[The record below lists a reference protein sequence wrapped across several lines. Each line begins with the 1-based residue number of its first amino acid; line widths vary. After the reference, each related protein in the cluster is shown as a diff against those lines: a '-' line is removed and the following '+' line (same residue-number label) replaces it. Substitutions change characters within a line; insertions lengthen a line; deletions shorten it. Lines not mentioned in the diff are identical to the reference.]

1 MYIVHREPTGVH
13 MVFPVESE
21 DRTMRNLLM
30 LCQDNARLI
39 VEAFRKI
46 LAITD
51 ALVKKEGIAAGLI
64 DDIHTI
70 MKQSSEIKATLIK
83 ELNEIGGILVSRED
97 FFRLISS
104 FGDIMDHINSVGQ
117 RLSEMEKRGWK
128 VPEDVAEQLT
138 EVADLA
144 FDSLLKLR
152 EAMMSLGF
160 NSQKSIGFTREIDEI
175 ERKVDMVHVQ
185 VEMNIIAS
193 DAGLPTIIM
202 LKDTV
207 NQIEELVD
215 TVREASDLIRII
227 AL

>member
-1 MYIVHREPTGVH
+1 
-13 MVFPVESE
+13 MVFPVETE

-51 ALVKKEGIAAGLI
+51 ALVKKEGNAAGYT
-64 DDIHTI
+64 DDIQSI
-70 MKQSSEIKATLIK
+70 MKESSEIKATLIH
-83 ELNEIGGILVSRED
+83 ELHEIGGVLVSRED

-117 RLSEMEKRGWK
+117 RFYEMEKRGWEIPESTAEK
-128 VPEDVAEQLT
+128 VI

-144 FDSLLKLR
+144 FDSLIKLR

-160 NSQKSIGFTREIDEI
+160 NSEKSIGFTGEIDEL
-175 ERKVDMVHVQ
+175 ERKVDTIHVQ
-185 VEMNIIAS
+185 VEMDIITSGA
-193 DAGLPTIIM
+193 PFPIIIM
-202 LKDTV
+202 LKDTI
-207 NQIEELVD
+207 NQLEELVD
-215 TVREASDLIRII
+215 TVRDASDLIRII

>member
-1 MYIVHREPTGVH
+1 

-51 ALVKKEGIAAGLI
+51 SLVKKEGIASRNI
-64 DDIHTI
+64 EDIQSI
-70 MKQSSEIKATLIK
+70 MKESTDIKATLIK
-83 ELNEIGGILVSRED
+83 ELHEIGGVLVNRED

-104 FGDIMDHINSVGQ
+104 FSDIMDHINSVGQ
-117 RLSEMEKRGWK
+117 RLSEMENRGWTI
-128 VPEDVAEQLT
+128 PNGVAEQLT

-160 NSQKSIGFTREIDEI
+160 NSEKSIGFTREIDEI
-175 ERKVDMVHVQ
+175 ERKVDTVHVK
-185 VEMNIIAS
+185 VEMDIIDS
-193 DAGLPTIIM
+193 DAGIATIIT

-215 TVREASDLIRII
+215 TVRDASDLIRII

>member
-1 MYIVHREPTGVH
+1 
-13 MVFPVESE
+13 MVFPVETE

-51 ALVKKEGIAAGLI
+51 ALVKKEGNAAGYT
-64 DDIHTI
+64 DDIQSI
-70 MKQSSEIKATLIK
+70 MKESSEIKATLIN
-83 ELNEIGGILVSRED
+83 ELHEVGGVLVNRED

-117 RLSEMEKRGWK
+117 RLYEMEKRGWEI
-128 VPEDVAEQLT
+128 PEGTAEQVI
-138 EVADLA
+138 EVTDLA
-144 FDSLLKLR
+144 FDSLIKLR

-160 NSQKSIGFTREIDEI
+160 NSEKSIGFTNEIDEL
-175 ERKVDMVHVQ
+175 ERKVDTIHVQ
-185 VEMNIIAS
+185 VEMDIISSDAPFPNIIV
-193 DAGLPTIIM
+193 
-202 LKDTV
+202 LKDTI

>member
-1 MYIVHREPTGVH
+1 
-13 MVFPVESE
+13 
-21 DRTMRNLLM
+21 M

-51 ALVKKEGIAAGLI
+51 ALVKKEGVAGGYT
-64 DDIHTI
+64 DDIQTI
-70 MKQSSEIKATLIK
+70 MKESSDIKGTLIK
-83 ELNEIGGILVSRED
+83 ELHEIGGVLVSRED
-97 FFRLISS
+97 FFRLIST
-104 FGDIMDHINSVGQ
+104 FGDIMDHINSIGQ
-117 RLSEMEKRGWK
+117 RLYAMEQRGWEL
-128 VPEDVAEQLT
+128 PDGVAEQLT

-160 NSQKSIGFTREIDEI
+160 NSEKSIGFTREIDEI
-175 ERKVDMVHVQ
+175 ERQVDTVHVK
-185 VEMNIIAS
+185 VEMDIIDS
-193 DAGLPTIIM
+193 GAGVATIIM

-215 TVREASDLIRII
+215 TVRDASDLIRII

>member
-1 MYIVHREPTGVH
+1 
-13 MVFPVESE
+13 
-21 DRTMRNLLM
+21 MRNLLM

-51 ALVKKEGIAAGLI
+51 ALVKKEGIAAGYTE
-64 DDIHTI
+64 DIQTI
-70 MKQSSEIKATLIK
+70 MKESSNIKATLIK
-83 ELNEIGGILVSRED
+83 ELHEIGGVLVSRED
-97 FFRLISS
+97 FFRLIST

-117 RLSEMEKRGWK
+117 RLYEMEKRNWI
-128 VPEDVAEQLT
+128 VPNGVAEQLT

-144 FDSLLKLR
+144 FESLLKLR
-152 EAMMSLGF
+152 EAIMSLGF
-160 NSQKSIGFTREIDEI
+160 NSEKSIGFTEEIDEI
-175 ERKVDMVHVQ
+175 ERKVDTLHVK
-185 VEMNIIAS
+185 VEMDIINS
-193 DAGLPTIIM
+193 KAGLATVIT

-215 TVREASDLIRII
+215 TVRDASDLIRII

>member
-1 MYIVHREPTGVH
+1 
-13 MVFPVESE
+13 
-21 DRTMRNLLM
+21 M

-46 LAITD
+46 LSITD
-51 ALVKKEGIAAGLI
+51 ALVKKEGIAAGYT
-64 DDIHTI
+64 DDIQSI
-70 MKQSSEIKATLIK
+70 MIETSDIKATLIK
-83 ELNEIGGILVSRED
+83 ELHDIGGVLVSRED

-117 RLSEMEKRGWK
+117 RLAAMEERGW
-128 VPEDVAEQLT
+128 VIPEDVAKQLT

-144 FDSLLKLR
+144 FESLIKLR

-160 NSQKSIGFTREIDEI
+160 NSEKSIGFTKEIDEI
-175 ERKVDMVHVQ
+175 ERKVDTVHVKI
-185 VEMNIIAS
+185 EMDIIDS
-193 DAGLPTIIM
+193 DSSLATIIM

-215 TVREASDLIRII
+215 TVRDASDLIRII

>member
-1 MYIVHREPTGVH
+1 
-13 MVFPVESE
+13 MVFPIESE

-51 ALVKKEGIAAGLI
+51 ALVKKEGIAAGYT
-64 DDIHTI
+64 DDIKSI
-70 MKQSSEIKATLIK
+70 MKETSDIKTTLIK
-83 ELNEIGGILVSRED
+83 ELHEIGGVLVSRED
-97 FFRLISS
+97 FFRLIST
-104 FGDIMDHINSVGQ
+104 FGDMMDHINSIGQ
-117 RLSEMEKRGWK
+117 RLSAMEERGWAI
-128 VPEDVAEQLT
+128 PEGVAEQLT

-144 FDSLLKLR
+144 FESLLKLR

-160 NSQKSIGFTREIDEI
+160 NSEKSIGFTKEIDEI
-175 ERKVDMVHVQ
+175 ERQVDSLHVK
-185 VEMNIIAS
+185 VEMDIIGS
-193 DAGLPTIIM
+193 DANIATIIM

-207 NQIEELVD
+207 NQMEELVD
-215 TVREASDLIRII
+215 TVRDASDLIRII

>member
-1 MYIVHREPTGVH
+1 
-13 MVFPVESE
+13 MVFPVETE

-51 ALVKKEGIAAGLI
+51 ALVKKEGTAAGYT
-64 DDIHTI
+64 DDIQSI
-70 MKQSSEIKATLIK
+70 MKESSEIKATLIN
-83 ELNEIGGILVSRED
+83 ELHEIGGVLVSRED

-104 FGDIMDHINSVGQ
+104 FGDIMDHINSVGL
-117 RLSEMEKRGWK
+117 RFYEMEKRGWE
-128 VPEDVAEQLT
+128 VPEGIAEKVI

-144 FDSLLKLR
+144 FDSLIKLR

-160 NSQKSIGFTREIDEI
+160 NSEKSIGFTREIDEL
-175 ERKVDMVHVQ
+175 ERKVDTIHVQ
-185 VEMNIIAS
+185 VEMDIIAS
-193 DAGLPTIIM
+193 DAPFPTIIM
-202 LKDTV
+202 LKDTI

-215 TVREASDLIRII
+215 TVRDASDLIRII

>member
-1 MYIVHREPTGVH
+1 

-51 ALVKKEGIAAGLI
+51 ALVKKEGIAAGYT
-64 DDIHTI
+64 DDIHSI
-70 MKQSSEIKATLIK
+70 MKESSDIKATLIK
-83 ELNEIGGILVSRED
+83 ELHEIGGVLVSRDD
-97 FFRLISS
+97 FFRLIST
-104 FGDIMDHINSVGQ
+104 FGDIMDHIHGVGQ
-117 RLSEMEKRGWK
+117 RLYEMEKRGWTI
-128 VPEDVAEQLT
+128 PEGIAEQLT

-144 FDSLLKLR
+144 FESLLKLR

-160 NSQKSIGFTREIDEI
+160 NSEKSIGFTKEIDEI
-175 ERKVDMVHVQ
+175 ERKVDTLHVK
-185 VEMNIIAS
+185 VEMDIIDSKAEI
-193 DAGLPTIIM
+193 ATIII

-215 TVREASDLIRII
+215 TVRDASDLIRII

>member
-1 MYIVHREPTGVH
+1 

-30 LCQDNARLI
+30 LCQDNARLL

-51 ALVKKEGIAAGLI
+51 ALVKKEGNAAGVT
-64 DDIHTI
+64 DDIQSI
-70 MKQSSEIKATLIK
+70 MKESSEIKATLIK
-83 ELNEIGGILVSRED
+83 ELNEIGGVLVSRED

-117 RLSEMEKRGWK
+117 RLWEMEKRGWE
-128 VPEDVAEQLT
+128 VPEGVAEQLT

-144 FDSLLKLR
+144 FEALLKLR
-152 EAMMSLGF
+152 EAIMSLGF
-160 NSQKSIGFTREIDEI
+160 NSEKAIGFSTEIDEI
-175 ERKVDMVHVQ
+175 ERKVDTVHVK
-185 VEMNIIAS
+185 VEMDIVAS
-193 DAGLPTIIM
+193 DAGFPTIIM

-207 NQIEELVD
+207 NQLEELVD
-215 TVREASDLIRII
+215 SVRDASDLIRII

>member
-1 MYIVHREPTGVH
+1 
-13 MVFPVESE
+13 MVFPVETE

-51 ALVKKEGIAAGLI
+51 ALVKKEGNTAGYTE
-64 DDIHTI
+64 DIQTI
-70 MKQSSEIKATLIK
+70 MKESSEIKATLIK
-83 ELNEIGGILVSRED
+83 ELHEIGGVLVNRED
-97 FFRLISS
+97 FFRLIST

-117 RLSEMEKRGWK
+117 RLYEMEIRGWEI
-128 VPEDVAEQLT
+128 PEDSAKQVT

-144 FDSLLKLR
+144 FDSLIKLR

-160 NSQKSIGFTREIDEI
+160 NSEKSIGFTNEIDEL
-175 ERKVDMVHVQ
+175 ERKVDTIHVK
-185 VEMNIIAS
+185 VEMDIIAS
-193 DAGLPTIIM
+193 GAPFPTIIM

-207 NQIEELVD
+207 NQMEELVD
-215 TVREASDLIRII
+215 TVRDASDLIRII

>member
-1 MYIVHREPTGVH
+1 
-13 MVFPVESE
+13 MVFPVETE

-51 ALVKKEGIAAGLI
+51 ALVKKEGTAAGYT
-64 DDIHTI
+64 DDIQSI
-70 MKQSSEIKATLIK
+70 MKESSEIKATLIN
-83 ELNEIGGILVSRED
+83 ELHEIGGVLVSRED

-104 FGDIMDHINSVGQ
+104 FGDIMDHINSVGL
-117 RLSEMEKRGWK
+117 RFYEMEKRGWE
-128 VPEDVAEQLT
+128 VPEGIAEKVI

-144 FDSLLKLR
+144 FDSLIKLR

-160 NSQKSIGFTREIDEI
+160 NSEKSIGFTREIDEL
-175 ERKVDMVHVQ
+175 ERKVDTIHVQ
-185 VEMNIIAS
+185 VEMDIITSGA
-193 DAGLPTIIM
+193 PFPIIIM
-202 LKDTV
+202 LKDTI
-207 NQIEELVD
+207 NQLEELVD
-215 TVREASDLIRII
+215 TVRDASDLIRII

>member
-1 MYIVHREPTGVH
+1 

-51 ALVKKEGIAAGLI
+51 ALVKKQGVAGGYTENI
-64 DDIHTI
+64 QTI
-70 MKQSSEIKATLIK
+70 MKESSDIKATLIK
-83 ELNEIGGILVSRED
+83 ELHEIGGVLVSRED
-97 FFRLISS
+97 FFRLIST

-117 RLSEMEKRGWK
+117 RLYEMERRGW
-128 VPEDVAEQLT
+128 VIPEGIAEQLT

-160 NSQKSIGFTREIDEI
+160 NSEKSIGFTREIDEI
-175 ERKVDMVHVQ
+175 ERKVDTVHVK
-185 VEMNIIAS
+185 VEMDIIAS
-193 DAGLPTIIM
+193 DASIAVIIM

-215 TVREASDLIRII
+215 TVRDASDLIRII

>member
-1 MYIVHREPTGVH
+1 
-13 MVFPVESE
+13 MVFPIESE

-51 ALVKKEGIAAGLI
+51 ALVKKEGIAASYT
-64 DDIHTI
+64 DDIQSI
-70 MKQSSEIKATLIK
+70 MKESSDIKATLIK
-83 ELNEIGGILVSRED
+83 ELHEIGGVLVSRED

-104 FGDIMDHINSVGQ
+104 FGDIMDHINSIGQ
-117 RLSEMEKRGWK
+117 RLYEMEKRGWEI
-128 VPEDVAEQLT
+128 PEGIAEQLT

-160 NSQKSIGFTREIDEI
+160 NSEKSIGFTKEIDEI
-175 ERKVDMVHVQ
+175 ERKVDMVHVK
-185 VEMNIIAS
+185 VEMDIIDS
-193 DAGLPTIIM
+193 GAGVATIIM

-215 TVREASDLIRII
+215 TVRDSSDLIRII

>member
-1 MYIVHREPTGVH
+1 
-13 MVFPVESE
+13 
-21 DRTMRNLLM
+21 M

-51 ALVKKEGIAAGLI
+51 ALVKKEGNAEGFTE
-64 DDIHTI
+64 DIQNI
-70 MKQSSEIKATLIK
+70 MIQSSEIKATLIK
-83 ELNEIGGILVSRED
+83 ELHEIGGVLVSRED

-104 FGDIMDHINSVGQ
+104 FGDILDHVNSVGQ
-117 RLSEMEKRGWK
+117 RLYEMEKRGWEI
-128 VPEDVAEQLT
+128 PDGIAEEVTQ
-138 EVADLA
+138 VADMA

-160 NSQKSIGFTREIDEI
+160 NSEKAIGFSREIDEI
-175 ERKVDMVHVQ
+175 ERKVDTLHVS
-185 VEMNIIAS
+185 VEMSIIAS
-193 DAGLPTIIM
+193 DASLPVILM

-207 NQIEELVD
+207 NQLEELVD
-215 TVREASDLIRII
+215 TVRDASDLIRII

>member
-1 MYIVHREPTGVH
+1 
-13 MVFPVESE
+13 MVFPIESE

-51 ALVKKEGIAAGLI
+51 SLVKKEGIAAGYT
-64 DDIHTI
+64 DDIQSI
-70 MKQSSEIKATLIK
+70 MKESSDIKATLIK
-83 ELNEIGGILVSRED
+83 ELHEIGGVLVSRED

-104 FGDIMDHINSVGQ
+104 FGDIMDHINSIGQ
-117 RLSEMEKRGWK
+117 RLYEMEQRGWEI
-128 VPEDVAEQLT
+128 PEGIAEQLT
-138 EVADLA
+138 DVADLA

-160 NSQKSIGFTREIDEI
+160 NSEKSIGFTKEIDEI
-175 ERKVDMVHVQ
+175 ERKVDMVHVK
-185 VEMNIIAS
+185 VEMDIIDS
-193 DAGLPTIIM
+193 GAGVATIIM

-215 TVREASDLIRII
+215 TVRDSSDLIRII

>member
-1 MYIVHREPTGVH
+1 
-13 MVFPVESE
+13 MVFPVETE

-51 ALVKKEGIAAGLI
+51 ALVKKEGNTAGYT
-64 DDIHTI
+64 DDIQSI
-70 MKQSSEIKATLIK
+70 MKESSEIKATLIK
-83 ELNEIGGILVSRED
+83 ELHEIGGVLVNRED
-97 FFRLISS
+97 FFRLIST

-117 RLSEMEKRGWK
+117 RLYEMEKRGWEI
-128 VPEDVAEQLT
+128 PESSAKQVI

-144 FDSLLKLR
+144 FDSLIKLR

-160 NSQKSIGFTREIDEI
+160 NSEKSIGFTNEIDEL
-175 ERKVDMVHVQ
+175 ERKVDTIHVK
-185 VEMNIIAS
+185 VEMDIIAS
-193 DAGLPTIIM
+193 DAPFPTIIM

-207 NQIEELVD
+207 NSMEELVD
-215 TVREASDLIRII
+215 TVRDASDLIRII

>member
-1 MYIVHREPTGVH
+1 
-13 MVFPVESE
+13 
-21 DRTMRNLLM
+21 M

-51 ALVKKEGIAAGLI
+51 ALVKKEGVAAGYT
-64 DDIHTI
+64 DDIQTI
-70 MKQSSEIKATLIK
+70 MKESSDIKATLIK
-83 ELNEIGGILVSRED
+83 ELHEIGGVLVSRED

-104 FGDIMDHINSVGQ
+104 FGDIMDHINSIGQ
-117 RLSEMEKRGWK
+117 RLSAMEQRGWEI
-128 VPEDVAEQLT
+128 PEGIAEQLT

-160 NSQKSIGFTREIDEI
+160 NSEKSISFTREIDEI
-175 ERKVDMVHVQ
+175 ERQVDTVHVK
-185 VEMNIIAS
+185 VEMDIIDS
-193 DAGLPTIIM
+193 GAGVATIIM

-215 TVREASDLIRII
+215 TVRDASDLIRII

>member
-1 MYIVHREPTGVH
+1 
-13 MVFPVESE
+13 MVYPDEKKE
-21 DRTMRNLLM
+21 RTMRNLLM

-51 ALVKKEGIAAGLI
+51 ALVKKEGIAAGYI
-64 DDIHTI
+64 DDIQSI
-70 MKQSSEIKATLIK
+70 MKESSDIKATLIK
-83 ELNEIGGILVSRED
+83 ELHEIGGVLINRED

-104 FGDIMDHINSVGQ
+104 FGDIMDHIHSVGQ
-117 RLSEMEKRGWK
+117 RLSEMEKRGWII
-128 VPEDVAEQLT
+128 PDGVAEQLT
-138 EVADLA
+138 SVADLA

-160 NSQKSIGFTREIDEI
+160 NSEKSIGFTREIDEI
-175 ERKVDMVHVQ
+175 ERQVDTLHVK
-185 VEMNIIAS
+185 VEMDIIDS
-193 DAGLPTIIM
+193 GAGIATIIM

>member
-1 MYIVHREPTGVH
+1 
-13 MVFPVESE
+13 MVFPVETE

-51 ALVKKEGIAAGLI
+51 ALVKKEGNAAGYT
-64 DDIHTI
+64 DDIQSI
-70 MKQSSEIKATLIK
+70 MKESSEIKETLIH
-83 ELNEIGGILVSRED
+83 ELHEIGGVLVSRED

-117 RLSEMEKRGWK
+117 RFYEMEKRGWEIPESTAEK
-128 VPEDVAEQLT
+128 VI

-144 FDSLLKLR
+144 FDSLIKLR

-160 NSQKSIGFTREIDEI
+160 NSEKSIGFTREIDEL
-175 ERKVDMVHVQ
+175 ERKVDTIHVQ
-185 VEMNIIAS
+185 V
-193 DAGLPTIIM
+193 
-202 LKDTV
+202 
-207 NQIEELVD
+207 
-215 TVREASDLIRII
+215 
-227 AL
+227 

>member
-1 MYIVHREPTGVH
+1 
-13 MVFPVESE
+13 MVFPVETE

-51 ALVKKEGIAAGLI
+51 ALVKKEGNAAGYT
-64 DDIHTI
+64 DDIQSI
-70 MKQSSEIKATLIK
+70 MKESSEIKVTLIH
-83 ELNEIGGILVSRED
+83 ELHEIGGVLVSRED

-117 RLSEMEKRGWK
+117 RFYEMEKRGWEIPESTAEK
-128 VPEDVAEQLT
+128 VI

-144 FDSLLKLR
+144 FDSLIKLR

-160 NSQKSIGFTREIDEI
+160 NSEKSIGFTREIDEL
-175 ERKVDMVHVQ
+175 ERKVDTIHVQ
-185 VEMNIIAS
+185 VEMDIITSGA
-193 DAGLPTIIM
+193 PFPIIIM
-202 LKDTV
+202 LKDTI
-207 NQIEELVD
+207 NQLEELVD
-215 TVREASDLIRII
+215 TVRDASDLIRII

>member
-1 MYIVHREPTGVH
+1 

-30 LCQDNARLI
+30 LCQDNARLL

-51 ALVKKEGIAAGLI
+51 ALVKKEGNAAGYT
-64 DDIHTI
+64 DDIQSI
-70 MKQSSEIKATLIK
+70 MIETSAIKATLIK
-83 ELNEIGGILVSRED
+83 ELHEIGGVLVNRED

-117 RLSEMEKRGWK
+117 RLSEMEKRGWVVSDDIAK
-128 VPEDVAEQLT
+128 QVT
-138 EVADLA
+138 EVADHA
-144 FDSLLKLR
+144 FDALLKLR
-152 EAMMSLGF
+152 EAIMSLGF
-160 NSQKSIGFTREIDEI
+160 NSEKSIAFTNEIDDI
-175 ERKVDMVHVQ
+175 ERKVDTVHVK
-185 VEMNIIAS
+185 VEMDIIAS
-193 DAGLPTIIM
+193 DAGLPTILM

-207 NQIEELVD
+207 NQLEELVD
-215 TVREASDLIRII
+215 TVRDASDLIRII

>member
-1 MYIVHREPTGVH
+1 
-13 MVFPVESE
+13 
-21 DRTMRNLLM
+21 M

-51 ALVKKEGIAAGLI
+51 ALVKKEGNAEGFT
-64 DDIHTI
+64 DDIHNI
-70 MKQSSEIKATLIK
+70 MIESSEIKATLIK
-83 ELNEIGGILVSRED
+83 ELHEIGGVLVSRED

-104 FGDIMDHINSVGQ
+104 FGDILDHINSVGQ
-117 RLSEMEKRGWK
+117 RLYEMEKRGWE
-128 VPEDVAEQLT
+128 VPEGIIGELT
-138 EVADLA
+138 EVADMA

-160 NSQKSIGFTREIDEI
+160 NSEKAIGFSREIDEI
-175 ERKVDMVHVQ
+175 ERKVDTLHVK
-185 VEMNIIAS
+185 VEMSIIAS
-193 DAGLPTIIM
+193 DASLPVILM

-207 NQIEELVD
+207 NQLEELVD
-215 TVREASDLIRII
+215 TVRDASDLIRII

>member
-1 MYIVHREPTGVH
+1 
-13 MVFPVESE
+13 MVFPIESE

-51 ALVKKEGIAAGLI
+51 ALVKKEGVAIGYI
-64 DDIHTI
+64 DDIKSI
-70 MKQSSEIKATLIK
+70 MKETSDIKGTLIR
-83 ELNEIGGILVSRED
+83 ELHDIGGVLVSRED
-97 FFRLISS
+97 FFRLIST
-104 FGDIMDHINSVGQ
+104 FGDMMDHINSIGQ
-117 RLSEMEKRGWK
+117 RLAALEERGWTI
-128 VPEDVAEQLT
+128 PDGVAEQLT

-144 FDSLLKLR
+144 FDSLLKFR
-152 EAMMSLGF
+152 EAIMSLGF
-160 NSQKSIGFTREIDEI
+160 NSEKSISFTKEIDEI
-175 ERKVDMVHVQ
+175 EREVDTLHVKVELDIM
-185 VEMNIIAS
+185 AS
-193 DAGLPTIIM
+193 DAGVATIIM

-215 TVREASDLIRII
+215 TVRDASDLIRII

>member
-1 MYIVHREPTGVH
+1 
-13 MVFPVESE
+13 MVFPIESE

-51 ALVKKEGIAAGLI
+51 ALVKKEGIAAGYT
-64 DDIHTI
+64 DDIKTI
-70 MKQSSEIKATLIK
+70 MKETSDIKTTLIK
-83 ELNEIGGILVSRED
+83 ELHEIGGVLVSRED
-97 FFRLISS
+97 FFRLIST
-104 FGDIMDHINSVGQ
+104 FGDMMDHINSIGQ
-117 RLSEMEKRGWK
+117 RLSAMEERGW
-128 VPEDVAEQLT
+128 VIPEGVAEQLT

-160 NSQKSIGFTREIDEI
+160 NSEKSIGFTREIDEI
-175 ERKVDMVHVQ
+175 ERQVDSLHVK
-185 VEMNIIAS
+185 VEMDIIGS
-193 DAGLPTIIM
+193 DAGIATIIM

-207 NQIEELVD
+207 NQMEELVD
-215 TVREASDLIRII
+215 TVRDASDLIRII

>member
-1 MYIVHREPTGVH
+1 
-13 MVFPVESE
+13 
-21 DRTMRNLLM
+21 M

-51 ALVKKEGIAAGLI
+51 ALVKKEGNAEGYT
-64 DDIHTI
+64 DDIQNI
-70 MKQSSEIKATLIK
+70 MIQSSEIKATLIK
-83 ELNEIGGILVSRED
+83 ELHEIGGVLVSRED

-104 FGDIMDHINSVGQ
+104 FGDILDHINSVGQ
-117 RLSEMEKRGWK
+117 RLYEMEKRGWEI
-128 VPEDVAEQLT
+128 PEGITGELT
-138 EVADLA
+138 EVADMA

-160 NSQKSIGFTREIDEI
+160 NSEKAIGFSREIDEI
-175 ERKVDMVHVQ
+175 ERNVDTLHVK
-185 VEMNIIAS
+185 VEMSIIAS
-193 DAGLPTIIM
+193 EASLPVILM

-207 NQIEELVD
+207 KQLEELVD
-215 TVREASDLIRII
+215 TVRDASDLIRII

>member
-1 MYIVHREPTGVH
+1 
-13 MVFPVESE
+13 
-21 DRTMRNLLM
+21 M

-51 ALVKKEGIAAGLI
+51 ALVKKEGNAAGYT
-64 DDIHTI
+64 DDIQSI
-70 MKQSSEIKATLIK
+70 MKETSDIKATLIK
-83 ELNEIGGILVSRED
+83 ELHEIGGVLVSRED

-117 RLSEMEKRGWK
+117 RLYEMEKRGWV
-128 VPEDVAEQLT
+128 VPEDIAQQVT
-138 EVADLA
+138 EVADHA
-144 FDSLLKLR
+144 FDALLKLR

-160 NSQKSIGFTREIDEI
+160 NSEKSIAFTREIDEI
-175 ERKVDMVHVQ
+175 ERKVDTVHVK
-185 VEMNIIAS
+185 VEMDIIAS
-193 DAGLPTIIM
+193 DAGFPTIFM

-215 TVREASDLIRII
+215 TVRDASDLIRII

>member
-1 MYIVHREPTGVH
+1 
-13 MVFPVESE
+13 MVFPVETE

-51 ALVKKEGIAAGLI
+51 ALIKKEGSAAGYT
-64 DDIHTI
+64 DDIQSI
-70 MKQSSEIKATLIK
+70 MKESSEIKATLIN
-83 ELNEIGGILVSRED
+83 ELHEVGGVLVNRED

-117 RLSEMEKRGWK
+117 RLYEMEKRGWEI
-128 VPEDVAEQLT
+128 PEGTAEQVI

-144 FDSLLKLR
+144 FDSLIKLR

-160 NSQKSIGFTREIDEI
+160 NSEKSIGFTREIDEL
-175 ERKVDMVHVQ
+175 ERKVDTIHVQ

-193 DAGLPTIIM
+193 DAPFPNIIV
-202 LKDTV
+202 LKDTI

>member
-1 MYIVHREPTGVH
+1 

-51 ALVKKEGIAAGLI
+51 ALVKKEGNAEGFTE
-64 DDIHTI
+64 DIQNI
-70 MKQSSEIKATLIK
+70 MIQSSEIKATLIK
-83 ELNEIGGILVSRED
+83 ELHEIGGVLVSRED

-104 FGDIMDHINSVGQ
+104 FGDILDHVNSVGQ
-117 RLSEMEKRGWK
+117 RLYEMEKRGWEI
-128 VPEDVAEQLT
+128 PDGIAEEVT
-138 EVADLA
+138 EVADMA

-160 NSQKSIGFTREIDEI
+160 NSEKAIGFSREIDEI
-175 ERKVDMVHVQ
+175 ERKVDTLHVS
-185 VEMNIIAS
+185 VEMSIIAS
-193 DAGLPTIIM
+193 EASLPVILM

-207 NQIEELVD
+207 NQLEELVD
-215 TVREASDLIRII
+215 TVRDASDLIRII